1 VRLDPNG
8 VELQTFDDF
17 VDVVGLRVLE
27 VGCGDGRFTYR
38 YGRRAASV
46 LAIDPDE
53 EAIAAARRD
62 TPRGLKRKLRFEAAN
77 ARDFELPRSE
87 FDLALF
93 SWSL

>member
-1 VRLDPNG
+1 VQLDPYG
-8 VELQTFDDF
+8 VELQTFDDLID
-17 VDVVGLRVLE
+17 VDGLRVVE
-27 VGCGDGRFTYR
+27 IGCGDGRFTFR

-53 EAIAAARRD
+53 EAIETARRE
-62 TPRGLKRKLRFEAAN
+62 TPRGLRRRLRFEAAG
-77 ARDFELPRSE
+77 ARQFELPRAE